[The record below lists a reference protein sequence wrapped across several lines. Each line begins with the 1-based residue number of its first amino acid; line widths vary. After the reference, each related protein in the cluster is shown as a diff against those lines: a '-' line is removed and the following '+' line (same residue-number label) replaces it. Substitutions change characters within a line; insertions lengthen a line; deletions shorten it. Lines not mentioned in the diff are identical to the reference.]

1 MHVYSIEAL
10 AGAGSNV
17 NGSLGGPYKAT
28 NAFQDLPSVAA
39 AIRDQDVVIMRTVS
53 W

>member
-1 MHVYSIEAL
+1 MHGVSIEAL

-17 NGSLGGPYKAT
+17 NGSLGGLQSH
-28 NAFQDLPSVAA
+28 NIFQGLPKVAA
-39 AIRDQDVVIMRTVS
+39 AIQDVLIMRTVS